1 MDTMQKL
8 MNHIGKCFYKPDLQA
23 ARIILG
29 TAFAHYIKDQPPIW
43 MFVVGP
49 PSSGKTAIT
58 IEALSG
64 LTAMFGK
71 GQPWG
76 AGGEVSDGGETDVMA
91 ARQGTS
97 KLNPRHKDNESI
109 EIMSTINPN
118 SFLSH
123 QIGKDGAG
131 HAPGLLEQ
139 LSGGKYTMEK
149 QGTRKHVKGN
159 ALVLIP
165 DFTVMASMHREKRG
179 EIMGQ
184 LRRIYDGR
192 FEKKV
197 GTKITKIWTGKLSLL
212 AATTPV
218 IDKYTSIDSA
228 LGERFIQL
236 NWRASDDAGRGIFTL
251 AMMRR
256 RAEGFDIKKPMKEY
270 VKRLFAEHDP
280 KLMQLTDDHPV
291 NDRLA
296 ALAELIAESRTSV
309 YGQVIDDKFK
319 VSETACPEDIHRII
333 QQFYIQMSG
342 VCTIQGRTEPIE
354 QDIQD
359 ILRVGI
365 ETLPTYRSVV
375 LQAAIEGKSI
385 REYAGKDHEKR
396 HEAVK
401 LAALGVI
408 EPKADT
414 GGRPVRLRKKWR
426 SVVERVGFDNY
437 TVFEPDGAAG
447 SRERTERQTKADTEA
462 GLDEVF

>member
-1 MDTMQKL
+1 MQKL
-8 MNHIGKCFYKPDLQA
+8 MKHISNCFYKPDLQA

-29 TAFAHYIKDQPPIW
+29 TAFAHYIDKQPPIW

-64 LTAMFGK
+64 LTAMFGP

-76 AGGEVSDGGETDVMA
+76 MGSGEAPAGSDDMDSLMA
-91 ARQGTS
+91 GVARNKSRNT
-97 KLNPRHKDNESI
+97 NPRYRSNESV
-109 EIMSTINPN
+109 EIMSTINAN

-123 QIGKDGAG
+123 QIGKDGEG

-165 DFTVMASMHREKRG
+165 DFTVMASMNRDKRG

-184 LRRIYDGR
+184 LRRIYDGQ

-197 GTKITKIWTGKLSLL
+197 GTKITKIWNGKLSLL

-228 LGERFIQL
+228 LGERFIQM
-236 NWRASDDAGRGIFTL
+236 NWRASQDIDRGTFTL
-251 AMMRR
+251 KMMRL
-256 RAEGFDIKKPMKEY
+256 RAEGLDIKKPMKEF
-270 VKRLFAEHDP
+270 VKRLFGEHDP
-280 KLMQLTDDHPV
+280 TLMQVDDDHPV
-291 NDRLA
+291 NGRLS

-309 YGQVIDDKFK
+309 YGQVFDEKFN
-319 VSETACPEDIHRII
+319 VTETACPEDIHRII

-342 VCTIQGRTEPIE
+342 VCTLQSRLQPIE

-375 LQAAIEGKSI
+375 LQAAIECKSL
-385 REYAGKDHEKR
+385 REYAGKDLEKR
-396 HEAVK
+396 HEATK

-408 EPKADT
+408 EPVKGEAII
-414 GGRPVRLRKKWR
+414 LRKRWAD
-426 SVVERVGFDNY
+426 VVKRVGFANHI
-437 TVFEPDGAAG
+437 VFERDGAAG
-447 SRERTERQTKADTEA
+447 SRERTERQTQADTAA
-462 GLDEVF
+462 GLDTVF